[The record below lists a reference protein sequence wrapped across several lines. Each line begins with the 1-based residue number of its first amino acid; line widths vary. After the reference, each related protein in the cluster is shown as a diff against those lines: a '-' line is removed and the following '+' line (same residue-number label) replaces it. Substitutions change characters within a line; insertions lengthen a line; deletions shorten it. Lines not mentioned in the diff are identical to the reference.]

1 MPKHR
6 KPGPAAVELGQII
19 RTPEVRRWLYRV
31 ALAVI
36 ALCVGYG
43 LLTDHA
49 GALWGALAAAVV
61 SLPVASANVPQTG
74 D

>member
-1 MPKHR
+1 MSTHR
-6 KPGPAAVELGQII
+6 KAGPAAVEVGQII

-36 ALCVGYG
+36 ALCVCYG
-43 LLTDHA
+43 VLTGNEA
-49 GALWGALAAAVV
+49 ALWGALAAALV